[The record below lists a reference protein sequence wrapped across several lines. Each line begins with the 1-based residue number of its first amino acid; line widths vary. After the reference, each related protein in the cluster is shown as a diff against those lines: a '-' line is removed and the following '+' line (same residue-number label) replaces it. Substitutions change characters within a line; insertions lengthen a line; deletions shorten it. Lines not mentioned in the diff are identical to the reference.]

1 MNINRLVVGIDFSA
15 PSVEAAQ
22 WVAHH
27 FAPDAELVLLHV
39 ISIPHPPPI
48 VQSRFPQRD
57 LLIDTVR
64 EGAEKRLRD
73 ISLSLNARR
82 IGLEIREGDPVEC
95 LTAVAA
101 EFSADIIIA
110 GAHGERPGLQHAL
123 GSTAEHLVRASDRPV
138 LLGTRPRLTK
148 LSHVLVPV
156 GKTEA
161 AADALRW
168 AGVLSRQFQAR
179 VTAMHVVTASAASGA
194 LAALTV
200 VAGTPPIDPDPHVA
214 TAEMSNQWVESAVAA
229 GVPRERAS
237 GEVSFGEATGEILSA
252 VERLGAD
259 LVVIGRRSAGNL
271 RRAVLGSVVD
281 GVLRGA
287 TCPVL
292 VVPER

>member
-39 ISIPHPPPI
+39 ISIPKPPPI
-48 VQSRFPQRD
+48 IQSRFPQHD

-82 IGLEIREGDPVEC
+82 IGLEIREGDPVES

-101 EFSADIIIA
+101 EFSADIIVA
-110 GAHGERPGLQHAL
+110 GTHGERPGLHAL

-138 LLGTRPRLTK
+138 LLVTHPRLTT
-148 LSHVLVPV
+148 LTHVLVPV
-156 GKTEA
+156 GKPEA

-200 VAGTPPIDPDPHVA
+200 VSGTPPIDPSPHVA
-214 TAEMSNQWVESAVAA
+214 TSEMSDQWVASAVAA

-237 GEVSFGEATGEILSA
+237 GEVAFGEATGEILSA

-259 LVVIGRRSAGNL
+259 LVVIGRRGAGNL

-287 TCPVL
+287 TSPVL